1 MKRLRNL
8 ILSLFVM
15 GLCGAAGATW
25 FAAHL
30 YTKPSVTS
38 APIVVIIP
46 SGAGV
51 KGIAAALT
59 ESRVIDQP
67 LLFQVAVRL
76 TKQHKNLKAGEYEFQ
91 PHQTMQ
97 SVIEQIAAGR
107 VVHRRFTVPEGLTSW
122 QIVNLLNGV
131 EGLSG
136 EITVPPPEGSL
147 LPETYDFQRGDD
159 RAAKIAQMQTAMN
172 KTLVELWEGRAGD
185 LPFATPEQ
193 ALVLASIVEK
203 ETGVA
208 GERARIAG
216 VFVNR
221 LRQGIPLQSDPT
233 VIYALTAGQI
243 QSDGLGAIGRRL
255 LKADL
260 DIDSPYNTYKNAKLP
275 PTPIANAGRAALE
288 AVLHPES
295 HNFLYF
301 VADGSGGHVFAATLD
316 EHNKNVAEWR
326 KYRKTV
332 SQ

>member
-1 MKRLRNL
+1 MKCLRNL
-8 ILSLFVM
+8 ILSLLIV
-15 GLCGAAGATW
+15 GLCGTAGAGW

-30 YTKPSVTS
+30 YTKPNAMNAATL
-38 APIVVIIP
+38 VVIS

-51 KGIAAALT
+51 KGIANALT
-59 ESRVIDQP
+59 EARVIDQP
-67 LLFQVAVRL
+67 LLFQIAVRL

-91 PHQTMQ
+91 PHQNMQ

-107 VVHRRFTVPEGLTSW
+107 VVHRRFTIPEGLTSW

-136 EITVPPPEGSL
+136 EIAAPPEGSL

-159 RAAKIAQMQTAMN
+159 RAGKIVQMQTAMS
-172 KTLVELWEGRAGD
+172 KALDELWEGRAGD
-185 LPFATPEQ
+185 LPFATSAQ
-193 ALVLASIVEK
+193 AVVLASIVEK

-208 GERARIAG
+208 TERARIAG

-233 VIYALTAGQI
+233 VIYALTNGQI
-243 QSDGLGAIGRRL
+243 QSDGMGALGRRL

-260 DIDSPYNTYKNAKLP
+260 EIDSPYNTYKNAGLP
-275 PTPIANAGRAALE
+275 PTPIANVGKAALE